1 MTKRSWMWMIA
12 GAVLALPMGG
22 AAQGPMGEQGM
33 RAWHEEQL
41 TDFEAMRDKFLAL
54 AEAFPEDTWDWTP
67 MDDVRSVRDVMALIV
82 AEGYLFPV
90 LWGVEAPEG
99 VEEAFGAEMERVGAM
114 SRADVIREIE
124 RAFEHLVTSTRDLD
138 VGAAGF
144 GGELVRAAHQ
154 RRGRARSRQRR
165 YARTPGPGHRLR
177 AHESHRAPLEPLGS
191 GNLASTPPI
200 VNPGTDQIDIGGS
213 GGWGIGRSTRSTRG
227 RPARSKRYPLVHL
240 HCTLGI
246 GLRSQSA

>member
-12 GAVLALPMGG
+12 GAVLALPMSG

-41 TDFEAMRDKFLAL
+41 TDFETMRDKFLAL

-114 SRADVIREIE
+114 PRADVIREIE
-124 RAFEHLVTSTRDLD
+124 RAFEHLVTSTRDLTLAQQVAEASWFGQPISV
-138 VGAAGF
+138 VGAIA
-144 GGELVRAAHQ
+144 RASGDMHEHLGQAI
-154 RRGRARSRQRR
+154 A
-165 YARTPGPGHRLR
+165 YARTNHIV
-177 AHESHRAPLEPLGS
+177 
-191 GNLASTPPI
+191 PPW
-200 VNPGTDQIDIGGS
+200 S
-213 GGWGIGRSTRSTRG
+213 R
-227 RPARSKRYPLVHL
+227 
-240 HCTLGI
+240 
-246 GLRSQSA
+246 